1 MTCHL
6 NLYRMRKYSER
17 SNSTRGP
24 EARLLRRLTR
34 QRPRPGAED
43 TRHSSA
49 MADGARRLRG
59 APDVAL
65 EVAAEH
71 RKSRRSRGRG
81 WEPKG
86 AGRGPG
92 RPGGQARGRC
102 GQGAVPGRAY
112 VTPGAR
118 GS

>member
-59 APDVAL
+59 APGRAP
-65 EVAAEH
+65 EVAAEPGA
-71 RKSRRSRGRG
+71 RLGAEG
-81 WEPKG
+81 GG

>member
-59 APDVAL
+59 APDVAP
-65 EVAAEH
+65 EVAAEPGA
-71 RKSRRSRGRG
+71 RLGAEG
-81 WEPKG
+81 GG
-86 AGRGPG
+86 AGAGQTRRPG
-92 RPGGQARGRC
+92 ARPLRPGGCARKSLRHPGC
-102 GQGAVPGRAY
+102 TWQLGGAA
-112 VTPGAR
+112 
-118 GS
+118 

>member
-6 NLYRMRKYSER
+6 NLHRMRKYSER

-59 APDVAL
+59 APGRAP
-65 EVAAEH
+65 EVAAEPGA
-71 RKSRRSRGRG
+71 RLGAEG
-81 WEPKG
+81 GG
-86 AGRGPG
+86 AGAGQTRRPG
-92 RPGGQARGRC
+92 ARPRRPGGCARKSLRHPGC
-102 GQGAVPGRAY
+102 TWQLGGAA
-112 VTPGAR
+112 
-118 GS
+118 